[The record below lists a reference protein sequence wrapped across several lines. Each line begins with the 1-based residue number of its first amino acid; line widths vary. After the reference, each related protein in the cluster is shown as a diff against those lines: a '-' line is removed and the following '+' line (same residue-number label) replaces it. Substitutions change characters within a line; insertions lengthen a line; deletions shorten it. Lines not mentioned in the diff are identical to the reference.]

1 MEIMEFCKK
10 VEKNL
15 GAYIG
20 DGASVSVK
28 RIVKNNGVVLHSI
41 MIAEKEMNISPN
53 IYLNGLH
60 EAYEKGE
67 TFQKIMREVLHIYE
81 ESRMT
86 ESLDMDF
93 FLDYGS
99 MKERVVYK
107 LIRYE
112 SNRELLQQV
121 PHIPFLDMA
130 IVFYCHVP
138 GEALGSAT
146 ILIYDSHIKLWG
158 ITKESLYE
166 DAKRNT
172 RRILPPR
179 LLTIEEMMQEIFVQD
194 LHQECG
200 EDRKEDSRKEN
211 RKESREKSGKEE
223 DWTCAAAGRIQ
234 DSMNGSG
241 HNAGMYVL
249 GNGKKLFGAA
259 VILYDGV
266 LERLA
271 EMLGSS
277 FFLLPSSI
285 HETIAVPDNGMQ
297 KAEELGKMVCEINA
311 TQVEPEDVLTD
322 SVYYFSRENKKLEKI
337 F

>member
-10 VEKNL
+10 VEKSL
-15 GAYIG
+15 GIYIG

-28 RIVKNNGVVLHSI
+28 RIVKNNGIVLHSI
-41 MIAEKEMNISPN
+41 LITEKEMNISPN
-53 IYLNGLH
+53 IYLNGLY

-67 TFQKIMREVLHIYE
+67 TFHQIMKEILCIYE
-81 ESRMT
+81 ESRMS
-86 ESLDMDF
+86 ESLDMGF

-99 MKERVVYK
+99 MKEKVVYK
-107 LIRYE
+107 LISYE

-121 PHIPFLDMA
+121 PYIPFLDMA

-138 GEALGSAT
+138 GKELGSAT

-158 ITKESLYE
+158 ITKEALYE

-194 LHQECG
+194 LRQECG
-200 EDRKEDSRKEN
+200 E
-211 RKESREKSGKEE
+211 EE
-223 DWTCAAAGRIQ
+223 WTSAAAGQ
-234 DSMNGSG
+234 KQVSPAGSS
-241 HNAGMYVL
+241 MYVL
-249 GNGKKLFGAA
+249 GNRKKLFGAA
-259 VILYDGV
+259 VILYEGV
-266 LERLA
+266 LEELA
-271 EMLGSS
+271 ETLENS

-297 KAEELGKMVCEINA
+297 KAEDLWKMVCEINA

>member
-10 VEKNL
+10 VKKSL
-15 GAYIG
+15 GIYIG
-20 DGASVSVK
+20 DEAAVSVK
-28 RIVKNNGVVLHSI
+28 RIVKNNGIVLHSI
-41 MIAEKEMNISPN
+41 LITEKEMNISPN

-67 TFQKIMREVLHIYE
+67 TFHKIMTEILRIYE
-81 ESRMT
+81 ESRMS
-86 ESLDMDF
+86 ESLDMGF

-99 MKERVVYK
+99 MKEKVVYK
-107 LIRYE
+107 LISYDN
-112 SNRELLQQV
+112 NRELLQQV

-138 GEALGSAT
+138 GKELGSAT
-146 ILIYDSHIKLWG
+146 ILIYDSHMKLWG
-158 ITKESLYE
+158 ITKEALYE

-172 RRILPPR
+172 RRILP
-179 LLTIEEMMQEIFVQD
+179 LHMLTVEEIMQEIFMQD
-194 LHQECG
+194 LKRERG
-200 EDRKEDSRKEN
+200 
-211 RKESREKSGKEE
+211 EKSGKSSGEE
-223 DWTCAAAGRIQ
+223 EGRMAAGQPQ
-234 DSMNGSG
+234 DFMPESRR
-241 HNAGMYVL
+241 NAGMYVL
-249 GNGKKLFGAA
+249 GNQKKLFGAA

-266 LERLA
+266 LEKLA
-271 EMLGSS
+271 ETLGSS

-297 KAEELGKMVCEINA
+297 KAEDLWKMVCEINA

-322 SVYYFSRENKKLEKI
+322 SVYYFSRKKRKLEKI